1 MQIYLFPI
9 LRSAVTKALSE
20 YWKRNGA
27 GGTHPKVVGPS
38 GTAAST
44 TQFRSTSASSA
55 YERHDCIHP
64 ILVILSTDLKDVGIW
79 DLLRGQSS
87 PGILQAGQQP
97 S

>member
-44 TQFRSTSASSA
+44 TQFRSTSASNA
-55 YERHDCIHP
+55 YGRHGYILP
-64 ILVILSTDLKDVGIW
+64 ILGSFSVELEDAGVI
-79 DLLRGQSS
+79 
-87 PGILQAGQQP
+87 
-97 S
+97 